1 MVAQIITSAYPRNR
15 VAAITRAAQSAGVN
29 LPGGGD
35 TKESGRCERIEMTN
49 FDADDV
55 KVYKGWLRRTL
66 AVYAGML
73 LLGAATIAAFALTSG
88 PNSARILA
96 TALSLTAP

>member
-1 MVAQIITSAYPRNR
+1 VDVLEDIGMS
-15 VAAITRAAQSAGVN
+15 
-29 LPGGGD
+29 
-35 TKESGRCERIEMTN
+35 N

-55 KVYKGWLRRTL
+55 KVYRAWLRRTL

-73 LLGAATIAAFALTSG
+73 VLGAATIAAFALTEG

-96 TALSLTAP
+96 TALSLTVP

>member
-1 MVAQIITSAYPRNR
+1 V
-15 VAAITRAAQSAGVN
+15 VN
-29 LPGGGD
+29 LGVGRD
-35 TKESGRCERIEMTN
+35 TKESGRSERIDMNN

-73 LLGAATIAAFALTSG
+73 VLGAATIAAFALTEG
-88 PNSARILA
+88 PNSARFLA
-96 TALSLTAP
+96 TALSLSAP

>member
-1 MVAQIITSAYPRNR
+1 
-15 VAAITRAAQSAGVN
+15 VN
-29 LPGGGD
+29 VLEV
-35 TKESGRCERIEMTN
+35 TEMSD

-55 KVYKGWLRRTL
+55 KVYRAWLRRTL

-73 LLGAATIAAFALTSG
+73 LLGAATIAAFAVTEG

-96 TALSLTAP
+96 TAFSLSAH

>member
-1 MVAQIITSAYPRNR
+1 VDA
-15 VAAITRAAQSAGVN
+15 
-29 LPGGGD
+29 L
-35 TKESGRCERIEMTN
+35 ERIEMSN

-55 KVYKGWLRRTL
+55 KVYRAWLRRTL

-73 LLGAATIAAFALTSG
+73 LLGAATIAAFALTEG
-88 PNSARILA
+88 PNSARVLA

>member
-1 MVAQIITSAYPRNR
+1 VD
-15 VAAITRAAQSAGVN
+15 G
-29 LPGGGD
+29 
-35 TKESGRCERIEMTN
+35 CERIEMSN

-66 AVYAGML
+66 AVYAGMF
-73 LLGAATIAAFALTSG
+73 LLGAATIAAFALTQG

-96 TALSLTAP
+96 TALSLSAP